1 VENTRRYAHFESCT
15 RTCVDGGSCCSFGDG
30 EFKPL
35 GVTGEPEVKHRMIN
49 GQSHPSHLPQDD
61 FRLMTFHPLTGDDY
75 AYMVFVTDGVS
86 SLISNQE
93 IIDLARN
100 AFDPSRAA
108 QAIIDFAEDLGAED
122 NASVLV
128 VPLAGWGNVG
138 GVDETE
144 ARREYR
150 KKKVSSLS
158 TRMQRM

>member
-1 VENTRRYAHFESCT
+1 MVR
-15 RTCVDGGSCCSFGDG
+15 
-30 EFKPL
+30 PL
-35 GVTGEPEVKHRMIN
+35 SSHVSAGPEP
-49 GQSHPSHLPQDD
+49 L
-61 FRLMTFHPLTGDDY
+61 LTIFARAGADY

-100 AFDPSRAA
+100 AHDPHRAA
-108 QAIIDFAEDLGAED
+108 TTIVNFAEDLGAED
-122 NASVLV
+122 NCSCIV

-138 GVDETE
+138 GTDETE

-150 KKKVSSLS
+150 RRKVSSLS